1 MQKFLFYSLFLL
13 FSIQAKSQVLYLET
27 FDNIAG
33 LTGGGPGTYTFPP
46 NMFLSN
52 VDNLITLG
60 FSSQEAWARIQSSNI
75 TDTFAFSTSFYSPLG
90 GCANDFMWTP
100 AIAIPTAG
108 NIVLSWEAIAIVRP
122 ASLPQIS
129 GTDGY
134 ELRIMTTPPTG
145 ATGIIGNQLTNST
158 VLFSTV
164 GEDTSLTTRTTN
176 LNAYLGQT
184 VYIGFRN
191 NSCDKFFLGID
202 DIKVVKD
209 VYDANVISGL
219 ASEYTQMPI
228 SQASI
233 PLGGVVSNVGT
244 VALTNVNLTA
254 NVYDASNV
262 LVHTVS
268 STAIPTLGPLT
279 TSSFNMAA
287 YVPTVS
293 GTYTI
298 KYFHT
303 QNEIDLNLINDT
315 ISKSFAILNFE
326 FARDDDAI
334 IGALGIGAGNGGYI
348 GNSFT
353 LSNPAYLYSI
363 RTYYTRGYTNKP
375 YASVIWNT
383 NALGKPTTI
392 LASTDTLLYPDNN
405 FLDAIQPLFGGNIL
419 LPAGTYVVTAIE
431 FDSTVTV
438 GNTNEIFTTGKM
450 WVNWPSS
457 PTGDWA
463 NVESFGAQF
472 SKPLIIRMNIG
483 SAQIPLAFEELKL
496 TGKSSTVNNDL
507 LWTNNEVENDQYTY
521 DLQKSND
528 LKIWTTIYTKASTG
542 NGTTKTFNYSDRKN
556 ANEKNYYRIK
566 VMDKDLKTKYSNLV
580 TLFNS
585 DDNLLVELYPNPAK
599 QHVHVSMNHYKNT
612 TIFIKDLSGKTVLT
626 QKINESNTNIS
637 LKGIS
642 SGTYSI
648 LIANSKEI
656 LFADK
661 LIVE

>member
-1 MQKFLFYSLFLL
+1 
-13 FSIQAKSQVLYLET
+13 
-27 FDNIAG
+27 
-33 LTGGGPGTYTFPP
+33 
-46 NMFLSN
+46 MFLSN
-52 VDNLITLG
+52 VDNLQPDP
-60 FSSQEAWARIQSSNI
+60 FVSNI
-75 TDTFAFSTSFYSPLG
+75 NDAWERGEDFAQNVNDTCALSTSYYTPTG
-90 GCANDFMWTP
+90 VANDFMWTP
-100 AIAIPTAG
+100 AIALPTVG
-108 NIVLSWEAIAIVRP
+108 NVILSWDAYAY
-122 ASLPQIS
+122 
-129 GTDGY
+129 GTAPYEDGY
-134 ELRIMTTPPTG
+134 EVRIMTTAPTG
-145 ATGIIGNQLTNST
+145 GTGIIGNQLTNST
-158 VLFSTV
+158 VLFSIAAENNSWTLRTV
-164 GEDTSLTTRTTN
+164 N

-191 NSCDKFFLGID
+191 NSSDKFVLAID
-202 DIKVVKD
+202 DIKVEEIYA
-209 VYDANVISGL
+209 YDASVISGL
-219 ASEYTQMPI
+219 TSEYTEMPI

-233 PLGGVVSNVGT
+233 PLGGVISNVGAF
-244 VALTNVNLTA
+244 ALTNVNLTA
-254 NVYDASNV
+254 NIYDASNV
-262 LVHTVS
+262 LVHTAS
-268 STAIPTLGPLT
+268 STAITSLGPST
-279 TSSFNMAA
+279 TNLFNMAS
-287 YVPTVS
+287 YVPTIA
-293 GTYTI
+293 GIYTV

-303 QNEIDLNLINDT
+303 QNELDFNLTNDT
-315 ISKSFAILNFE
+315 ISKSFTISNSQQ
-326 FARDDDAI
+326 FARDNGIVA
-334 IGALGIGAGNGGYI
+334 GALGFGTGTGGYI

-353 LSNPAYLYSI
+353 LTNPAYLYSI
-363 RTYYTRGYTNKP
+363 RTYYTRGFTNEP
-375 YASVIWNT
+375 YASLIWNT

-405 FLDAIQPLFGGNIL
+405 SLDATQPIFGGNIL
-419 LPAGTYVVTAIE
+419 LPAGTYVVTARE
-431 FDSTVTV
+431 FDSTLALA
-438 GNTNEIFTTGKM
+438 NTNEIFTTGKM
-450 WVNWPSS
+450 WINWPTS

-483 SAQIPLAFEELKL
+483 PTQFPLAFEELKL
-496 TGKSSTVNNDL
+496 AGKSSTVNNDL
-507 LWTNNEVENDQYTY
+507 LWTNNEVENDPYTY

-556 ANEKNYYRIK
+556 ANEKKYYRIK

-656 LFADK
+656 LFTDK